1 MLYHRISKY
10 FPSARALHR
19 HVSEVLPTH
28 TKHRWNQRTRKG
40 KLNPHVRL
48 FLASAAREEVKES
61 CELILP
67 QTDEHGSDIFSLSR
81 RNHKPAGHGATEG
94 EKRWHRKTPER
105 AWGEERESSSLP
117 RGALFRYFGEQ
128 RGEVTL
134 PGRQKVA
141 VGAAKG
147 SAPPAPRPAARTSAP
162 TEPPGELGGGQRGQP
177 QDNGDPSGV
186 TSGARSR
193 PRSPQRRH
201 ETGSWVNGLCK

>member
-1 MLYHRISKY
+1 MLYHQISKY

-48 FLASAAREEVKES
+48 FLASAAKEEVKES

-94 EKRWHRKTPER
+94 ESGGIGKPLER
-105 AWGEERESSSLP
+105 AWGEERESSLLP
-117 RGALFRYFGEQ
+117 RGALFCYFGEQ

-162 TEPPGELGGGQRGQP
+162 TEPPGELGG
-177 QDNGDPSGV
+177 DNGGSLRTTATPRGSPREPGPV
-186 TSGARSR
+186 PAARKDDTR
-193 PRSPQRRH
+193 PVP
-201 ETGSWVNGLCK
+201 G

>member
-1 MLYHRISKY
+1 MLYHQISKY

-48 FLASAAREEVKES
+48 FLASAAKEEVKES

-94 EKRWHRKTPER
+94 ESGGIGKPRSVLGARRGSLLCYPAGHYFVISVSSGEKSRFLDGKKLRSGQRKAPHPQHRGQPL
-105 AWGEERESSSLP
+105 A
-117 RGALFRYFGEQ
+117 Q
-128 RGEVTL
+128 
-134 PGRQKVA
+134 
-141 VGAAKG
+141 
-147 SAPPAPRPAARTSAP
+147 APRRS
-162 TEPPGELGGGQRGQP
+162 PPGSWGGGQRGQP